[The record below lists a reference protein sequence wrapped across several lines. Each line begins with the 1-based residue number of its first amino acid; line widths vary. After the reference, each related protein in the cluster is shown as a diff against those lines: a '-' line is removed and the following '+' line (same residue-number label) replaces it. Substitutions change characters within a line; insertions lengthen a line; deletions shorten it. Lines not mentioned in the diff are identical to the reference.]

1 MGYSLNHKGYRC
13 LDFSTGRVYLSR
25 HVIFDENSFPFR
37 EKEIFPLTHNSPL
50 TSSTNFNMDSF
61 CLLQSSRLK
70 FSQSS
75 PCQLNSIP
83 FSSPTVLVPDHASQR
98 SLSVSSPVLS
108 ISNHASPPPHQL
120 PLSPLLIS
128 TTTHPRQLLSDPSYP
143 SPSLASR
150 LKTLSPLL
158 CPHHTNLLL
167 NSVSITSDYRDTT
180 ISIGLSIF
188 SHFCPLY

>member
-13 LDFSTGRVYLSR
+13 LDFSTGRVYLSH

-83 FSSPTVLVPDHASQR
+83 FSSPTILVPDHASQR

-108 ISNHASPPPHQL
+108 VSNHASPPPHQL

-128 TTTHPRQLLSDPSYP
+128 TTTHSRQLLSDPSYP
-143 SPSLASR
+143 SPSLANHTESFPSPPSQNFVS
-150 LKTLSPLL
+150 SPL
-158 CPHHTNLLL
+158 
-167 NSVSITSDYRDTT
+167 STSHQSSPPTQSPSR
-180 ISIGLSIF
+180 
-188 SHFCPLY
+188 